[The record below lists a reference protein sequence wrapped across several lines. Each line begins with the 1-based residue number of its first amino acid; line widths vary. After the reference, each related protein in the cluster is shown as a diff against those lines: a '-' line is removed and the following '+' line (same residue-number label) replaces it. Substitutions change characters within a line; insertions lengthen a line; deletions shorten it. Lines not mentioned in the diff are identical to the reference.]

1 MLELT
6 LRLGQSLIIGDPA
19 QADAAIEAPWHDAN
33 LIEVTVVEVRAEDE
47 GIVPQVRL
55 GVNAP
60 REVGVH
66 RTEIWLQRQGVN
78 AAGRRHVT

>member
-6 LRLGQSLIIGDPA
+6 LRLGQSLVIGDPT
-19 QADAAIEAPWHDAN
+19 QADAAIESLWQNSN
-33 LIEVTVVEVRAEDE
+33 LIEVTVVEVRAEGE

-60 REVGVH
+60 REVEVH
-66 RTEIWLQRQGVN
+66 RKEVWE
-78 AAGRRHVT
+78 RRA